1 MGDDTMAIKCTVT
14 TDLQAKDKNGY
25 SGIQKHVE
33 HDKKIN
39 HANQDIVFS
48 ETQFNQYDESPKTRA
63 AIDQW
68 NDEHFK
74 DYVEE
79 HDKHQREKGHA
90 ERQYGSVK
98 DYLKRKKKAT
108 AVLTIGNME
117 VQSKLMQQFC
127 PKTSYQEE
135 KLPDG
140 TTHLVFKLKDQS
152 SQPIPDNIAIAKQFY
167 GCFNRALIKATNN
180 NVGWTLKDKS
190 RVNVGD
196 YLHRGRYATNN
207 DEMGISHIHYELATF
222 GMTRGGKKR
231 AAHVTNSL
239 NQALVSLHHAVT
251 GKYCSGRD
259 ATKWFR
265 ANMDQFALKCLED
278 ELHKTYKVPQNKKIL
293 DFERKTED
301 DKTLQTGLS
310 MEQLKAQHQEIA
322 DHQKAVNALQGQAD
336 NLNSQNHDIQVQV
349 ERVTKNLKAIYEAT
363 TGHQAVDKDGSD
375 LSPLEMANGITGAVK
390 SAQEGQQQA
399 EQDANA
405 AKAQQKAA
413 EEQQKQQEQQLAQQ
427 RQQLQTLQNQ
437 LKDAN
442 DQLKERKQQRIKAAQ
457 QEIDQND
464 LTYSDD
470 QSITV
475 NEDNVAEMEQEL
487 DSWRQ
492 EQRADWEKDK
502 QNHQD
507 ELDNLNQEITTAR
520 TKKAELLSTNQQLT
534 TQNQQLQA
542 TNKTV
547 QNQIDGYKNQLINTI
562 VENDPTHKVE
572 QPLLQPNEVAQEIQT
587 DTGRQQHFRQTL
599 KYLMDT
605 ATKSLQKIK
614 NKATE
619 FIKQVTKTLT
629 TPSTKESNQPISNL
643 HSAQLDTNSIRPSKH
658 PFDHHKERQ
667 LENDPIIKLKKAILL
682 ANSQQLQQ
690 ADKQIKNSIT
700 KQIDDDYQF

>member
-1 MGDDTMAIKCTVT
+1 MGDDNMSIKCTVT

-39 HANQDIVFS
+39 HTNQDIVFS
-48 ETQFNQYDESPKTRA
+48 ETQFNQYDKSPKTRA

-68 NDEHFK
+68 NNEHFK

-98 DYLKRKKKAT
+98 NYLKRKKKAT

-140 TTHLVFKLKDQS
+140 TTHLVFKLKDQNN
-152 SQPIPDNIAIAKQFY
+152 QPIPDNIAVAKQFY

-293 DFERKTED
+293 DFERKTKE
-301 DKTLQTGLS
+301 DKTVQTGLS

-322 DHQKAVNALQGQAD
+322 DHQKAVQSLQSQAD
-336 NLNSQNHDIQVQV
+336 NLTNQKNDVQSQVATVIQ
-349 ERVTKNLKAIYEAT
+349 NLKSIYEAT
-363 TGHQAVDKDGSD
+363 TGHQAVDKDGND
-375 LSPLEMANGITGAVK
+375 LSPLEMAKGITRANRA
-390 SAQEGQQQA
+390 AQDDKEKA
-399 EQDANA
+399 EQ
-405 AKAQQKAA
+405 AKATADQERQKAEQQKA
-413 EEQQKQQEQQLAQQ
+413 QQEQQLATQ
-427 RQQLQTLQNQ
+427 RQQLKVLQDQLDEANNQ
-437 LKDAN
+437 LKR
-442 DQLKERKQQRIKAAQ
+442 RKQQRIKNAQ
-457 QEIDQND
+457 KEIAQNE
-464 LTYSDD
+464 LTDGNN
-470 QSITV
+470 QPINVT
-475 NEDNVAEMEQEL
+475 EDNVAQIEQEI
-487 DSWRQ
+487 DNWRQ
-492 EQRADWEKDK
+492 DQQAEWTQDKTDAQNELEQINQQLLKAHSTKA
-502 QNHQD
+502 
-507 ELDNLNQEITTAR
+507 NLE
-520 TKKAELLSTNQQLT
+520 STNQELTRQNTQL
-534 TQNQQLQA
+534 QQSQQLMK
-542 TNKTV
+542 N
-547 QNQIDGYKNQLINTI
+547 NINGYKNQLVDTI
-562 VENDPTHKVE
+562 TEHDPNHKVE
-572 QPLLQPNEVAQEIQT
+572 QQLLKPNEVPEAVIT
-587 DTGRQQHFRQTL
+587 TNGRQQHLRQPL
-599 KYLMDT
+599 KYLIDVT
-605 ATKSLQKIK
+605 TQVLQKIK
-614 NKATE
+614 TTATN
-619 FIKQVTKTLT
+619 FINQVTKSLL
-629 TPSTKESNQPISNL
+629 PPVNPKKPIQLQSSYVDFSKIQASLHKPNAQKEI
-643 HSAQLDTNSIRPSKH
+643 QLM
-658 PFDHHKERQ
+658 
-667 LENDPIIKLKKAILL
+667 NDPIIKLKRALL
-682 ANSQQLQQ
+682 SATTDQLQKTKEQ
-690 ADKQIKNSIT
+690 TQKSLKQ
-700 KQIDDDYQF
+700 QVDDEWER

>member
-1 MGDDTMAIKCTVT
+1 MGDDNMSIKCTVT

-39 HANQDIVFS
+39 HTNQDIVFS
-48 ETQFNQYDESPKTRA
+48 ETQFNQYDKSPKTRA

-68 NDEHFK
+68 NNEHFK

-98 DYLKRKKKAT
+98 NYLKRKKKAT

-140 TTHLVFKLKDQS
+140 TTHLVFKLKDQNN
-152 SQPIPDNIAIAKQFY
+152 QPIPDNIAVAKQFY

-293 DFERKTED
+293 DFERKTKED
-301 DKTLQTGLS
+301 KAVQTGLS

-322 DHQKAVNALQGQAD
+322 DHQKAVQSLQSQAD
-336 NLNSQNHDIQVQV
+336 NLTNQKNDVQSQVAT
-349 ERVTKNLKAIYEAT
+349 VTQNLKSIYEAA
-363 TGHQAVDKDGSD
+363 TGHQAVDKDGND
-375 LSPLEMANGITGAVK
+375 LSPLEMAKGITRANRA
-390 SAQEGQQQA
+390 AQDDKEKA
-399 EQDANA
+399 EQ
-405 AKAQQKAA
+405 AKATADQERQKAEQQKA
-413 EEQQKQQEQQLAQQ
+413 QQEQQLATQ
-427 RQQLQTLQNQ
+427 RQQLKVLQDQLDEANNQ
-437 LKDAN
+437 LKR
-442 DQLKERKQQRIKAAQ
+442 RKQQRIKNAQ
-457 QEIDQND
+457 KEIAQNE
-464 LTYSDD
+464 LTDGNN
-470 QSITV
+470 QPINVT
-475 NEDNVAEMEQEL
+475 EDNVAQIEQEI
-487 DSWRQ
+487 DNWRQ
-492 EQRADWEKDK
+492 DQQAEWTQDKTDAQNELEQINQQLLKAHSTKA
-502 QNHQD
+502 
-507 ELDNLNQEITTAR
+507 NLE
-520 TKKAELLSTNQQLT
+520 STNQELTRQNTQL
-534 TQNQQLQA
+534 QQSQQLMK
-542 TNKTV
+542 N
-547 QNQIDGYKNQLINTI
+547 NINGYKNQLVDMIT
-562 VENDPTHKVE
+562 EHDPNHKVE
-572 QPLLQPNEVAQEIQT
+572 QQLLKPNEVPEAVIT
-587 DTGRQQHFRQTL
+587 TNGRQQHLRQPL
-599 KYLMDT
+599 KYLIDVT
-605 ATKSLQKIK
+605 TQVLQKIK
-614 NKATE
+614 TTATN
-619 FIKQVTKTLT
+619 FINQVTKSLL
-629 TPSTKESNQPISNL
+629 PPVNPKKPIQLQSSYVDFSKIQASLHKPNAQKEI
-643 HSAQLDTNSIRPSKH
+643 QLM
-658 PFDHHKERQ
+658 
-667 LENDPIIKLKKAILL
+667 NDPIIKLKRALL
-682 ANSQQLQQ
+682 SATTDQLQKTKEQ
-690 ADKQIKNSIT
+690 TQKSLKQ
-700 KQIDDDYQF
+700 QVDDEWER

>member
-33 HDKKIN
+33 HDEKIN

-180 NVGWTLKDKS
+180 
-190 RVNVGD
+190 
-196 YLHRGRYATNN
+196 

-265 ANMDQFALKCLED
+265 DNMDQFALKCLED
-278 ELHKTYKVPQNKKIL
+278 ELHNTYKVPQNKKIL
-293 DFERKTED
+293 DFERKTKE
-301 DKTLQTGLS
+301 DKTIQTGLS

-322 DHQKAVNALQGQAD
+322 DHQKAVQSLQSQAD
-336 NLNSQNHDIQVQV
+336 NLTNQKNDVQSQVAT
-349 ERVTKNLKAIYEAT
+349 VTQNLKSIYEAA
-363 TGHQAVDKDGSD
+363 TGHQAVDKDGND
-375 LSPLEMANGITGAVK
+375 LSPLAMANGITKAARSSQK
-390 SAQEGQQQA
+390 DKQQA
-399 EQDANA
+399 EQNANA
-405 AKAQQKAA
+405 AQEKQTAA
-413 EEQQKQQEQQLAQQ
+413 ENQQKQLDQQLAHQ

-437 LKDAN
+437 ISDA
-442 DQLKERKQQRIKAAQ
+442 DKQIKQRKLQRIKAAQ

-464 LTYSDD
+464 LLDNND
-470 QSITV
+470 QPITV
-475 NEDNVAEMEQEL
+475 TEANVTQMEQEL

-492 EQRADWEKDK
+492 EERDNWETDK
-502 QNHQD
+502 QDYQD

-520 TKKAELLSTNQQLT
+520 TTKTELSTTNQQLT
-534 TQNQQLQA
+534 TQNQQLQNEN
-542 TNKTV
+542 TTV
-547 QNQIDGYKNQLINTI
+547 QNQINDYKNQLVDTI
-562 VENDPTHKVE
+562 AENAPEHKVDSS
-572 QPLLQPNEVAQEIQT
+572 LLKPNEKAQAVIT
-587 DTGRQQHFRQTL
+587 NTGRQQHLRQPL

-605 ATKSLQKIK
+605 VTEVLQKVKTEATKFIDHVVKILIAPNGDQSPKNLQNRELDPSSITASDKPIDHLK
-614 NKATE
+614 E
-619 FIKQVTKTLT
+619 KQL
-629 TPSTKESNQPISNL
+629 Q
-643 HSAQLDTNSIRPSKH
+643 
-658 PFDHHKERQ
+658 
-667 LENDPIIKLKKAILL
+667 NDPAVKLKKAILS
-682 ANSQQLQQ
+682 ANSEQLQKVDQ
-690 ADKQIKNSIT
+690 QVKQSL
-700 KQIDDDYQF
+700 KQQVEDDIEY

>member
-1 MGDDTMAIKCTVT
+1 MGDDNMSIKCTVT
-14 TDLQAKDKNGY
+14 TDLQTKDKNGY

-39 HANQDIVFS
+39 HTNQDIVFS

-68 NDEHFK
+68 NNEHFK

-98 DYLKRKKKAT
+98 NYLKRKKKAT

-140 TTHLVFKLKDQS
+140 TTHLVFKLKDQNN
-152 SQPIPDNIAIAKQFY
+152 QPIPDNIAVAKQFY

-207 DEMGISHIHYELATF
+207 DEMGISHIHYEVATF

-293 DFERKTED
+293 DFERKTKE
-301 DKTLQTGLS
+301 DKTVQTGLS

-322 DHQKAVNALQGQAD
+322 DHQKAVQSLQSQAD
-336 NLNSQNHDIQVQV
+336 NLTNQKNDVQSQVAT
-349 ERVTKNLKAIYEAT
+349 VTQNLKSIYEAA
-363 TGHQAVDKDGSD
+363 TGHQAVDKDGND
-375 LSPLEMANGITGAVK
+375 LSPLAMANGITKAARSSQK
-390 SAQEGQQQA
+390 DKQQA
-399 EQDANA
+399 EQNANA
-405 AKAQQKAA
+405 AQEKQTAA
-413 EEQQKQQEQQLAQQ
+413 ENQQKQLDQQLAHQ

-437 LKDAN
+437 ISDA
-442 DQLKERKQQRIKAAQ
+442 DKQIKQRKLQRIKAAQ

-464 LTYSDD
+464 LLDNND
-470 QSITV
+470 QPITV
-475 NEDNVAEMEQEL
+475 TEANVTQMEQEL

-492 EQRADWEKDK
+492 EERDNWETDK
-502 QNHQD
+502 QDYQD

-520 TKKAELLSTNQQLT
+520 TTKTELSTTNQQLT
-534 TQNQQLQA
+534 TQNQQLQNEN
-542 TNKTV
+542 TTV
-547 QNQIDGYKNQLINTI
+547 QNQINDYKNQLVDTI
-562 VENDPTHKVE
+562 AENAPEHKVDSS
-572 QPLLQPNEVAQEIQT
+572 LLKPNEKAQAVIT
-587 DTGRQQHFRQTL
+587 NTGRQQHLRQPL

-605 ATKSLQKIK
+605 VTEVLQKVKTEATKFIDHVVKILIAPNGDQSPKNLQNRELDPSSITASDKPIDHLK
-614 NKATE
+614 E
-619 FIKQVTKTLT
+619 KQL
-629 TPSTKESNQPISNL
+629 Q
-643 HSAQLDTNSIRPSKH
+643 
-658 PFDHHKERQ
+658 
-667 LENDPIIKLKKAILL
+667 NDPAVKLKKAILS
-682 ANSQQLQQ
+682 ANSEQLQKVDQ
-690 ADKQIKNSIT
+690 QVKQSL
-700 KQIDDDYQF
+700 KQQVEDDIEY

>member
-1 MGDDTMAIKCTVT
+1 MGDDNMSIKCTVT

-33 HDKKIN
+33 HDENIN

-63 AIDQW
+63 TIDQW

-74 DYVEE
+74 DYVKE

-98 DYLKRKKKAT
+98 NYLKRKKKAT

-140 TTHLVFKLKDQS
+140 TTHLVFKLKDQNN
-152 SQPIPDNIAIAKQFY
+152 QPIPDNIAVAKQFY
-167 GCFNRALIKATNN
+167 GCFNRALIHATNN
-180 NVGWTLKDKS
+180 NVGWSPNKIHQQ
-190 RVNVGD
+190 RINVGD

-293 DFERKTED
+293 DFERKTKE
-301 DKTLQTGLS
+301 DKTIQTGLS

-322 DHQKAVNALQGQAD
+322 DHQKAVQSLQDQAD
-336 NLNSQNHDIQVQV
+336 NLTNQKNDVQSQVAT
-349 ERVTKNLKAIYEAT
+349 VTQNLKGIYEAT
-363 TGHQAVDKDGSD
+363 TGHQAVDKDGND
-375 LSPLEMANGITGAVK
+375 LSPLEMANDITRAARSSQK
-390 SAQEGQQQA
+390 DKQQA
-399 EQDANA
+399 EKDADA
-405 AKAQQKAA
+405 AKEKQTAA
-413 EEQQKQQEQQLAQQ
+413 ENQQKQLGQQLTQQ
-427 RQQLQTLQNQ
+427 RQQLQTLQTQ
-437 LKDAN
+437 ISDA
-442 DQLKERKQQRIKAAQ
+442 DEQIKQRKQQRIKAAQ
-457 QEIDQND
+457 QELKQTD
-464 LTYSDD
+464 LTDD
-470 QSITV
+470 NNLPITV
-475 NEDNVAEMEQEL
+475 TESNVAQIEQEL
-487 DSWRQ
+487 DNWH
-492 EQRADWEKDK
+492 

-520 TKKAELLSTNQQLT
+520 TTNQQLT
-534 TQNQQLQA
+534 TQNQQLQNEN
-542 TNKTV
+542 TTM
-547 QNQIDGYKNQLINTI
+547 QTQIDDYKDQLVDTI
-562 VENDPTHKVE
+562 AKNAPEHKVE
-572 QPLLQPNEVAQEIQT
+572 SSLLKPNEKAQAVINK
-587 DTGRQQHFRQTL
+587 TGRQQHLRQSL
-599 KYLMDT
+599 KYLMNT
-605 ATKSLQKIK
+605 ATEVLQKVK
-614 NKATE
+614 TEATK
-619 FIKQVTKTLT
+619 FIDHVVKILMA
-629 TPSTKESNQPISNL
+629 P
-643 HSAQLDTNSIRPSKH
+643 DTNQSPQNLQSRKIDTSSITASTRRV
-658 PFDHHKERQ
+658 DHIKEKQ
-667 LENDPIIKLKKAILL
+667 LQNNPAVKLKQAILS
-682 ANSQQLQQ
+682 ANDEQRRKIDQQVKQSLKQQ
-690 ADKQIKNSIT
+690 VE
-700 KQIDDDYQF
+700 DDIEY

>member
-33 HDKKIN
+33 HDEKIN

-293 DFERKTED
+293 DFERKTKE
-301 DKTLQTGLS
+301 DKTVQTGLS

-322 DHQKAVNALQGQAD
+322 DHQKAVQSLQSQAD
-336 NLNSQNHDIQVQV
+336 NLTNQKNDVQSQVAT
-349 ERVTKNLKAIYEAT
+349 VTQNLKSIYEAA
-363 TGHQAVDKDGSD
+363 TGHQAVDKDGND
-375 LSPLEMANGITGAVK
+375 LSPLAMANGITKAARSSQK
-390 SAQEGQQQA
+390 DKQQA

-405 AKAQQKAA
+405 AKEKQTAA
-413 EEQQKQQEQQLAQQ
+413 ENQQKQLDQQLTQQ

-437 LKDAN
+437 INDA
-442 DQLKERKQQRIKAAQ
+442 DEQIEQRKQKRIKAAQ
-457 QEIDQND
+457 QELKQTD
-464 LTYSDD
+464 LTDD
-470 QSITV
+470 NNLPITV
-475 NEDNVAEMEQEL
+475 TESNVAQIEKEL
-487 DSWRQ
+487 DSWQ
-492 EQRADWEKDK
+492 QS
-502 QNHQD
+502 HQD

-520 TKKAELLSTNQQLT
+520 TTKTELSNANQQLT
-534 TQNQQLQA
+534 TQNQQLQND
-542 TNKTV
+542 NKNA
-547 QNQIDGYKNQLINTI
+547 QKQINDYKDQLVDAIA
-562 VENDPTHKVE
+562 ENAPEHKVE
-572 QPLLQPNEVAQEIQT
+572 PSLLKPNEKAQAVST
-587 DTGRQQHFRQTL
+587 DTGRQQHLRQPL

-605 ATKSLQKIK
+605 VTEVLQKVKIEATKFIDHVVKILMTPNTNQSPQNLQSRVIDPSSITASKIPIDHLKEKQLQNDPAVKLKQAILTANSEQLQKVDQQV
-614 NKATE
+614 
-619 FIKQVTKTLT
+619 KQSFKTHA
-629 TPSTKESNQPISNL
+629 E
-643 HSAQLDTNSIRPSKH
+643 D
-658 PFDHHKERQ
+658 EM
-667 LENDPIIKLKKAILL
+667 E
-682 ANSQQLQQ
+682 
-690 ADKQIKNSIT
+690 
-700 KQIDDDYQF
+700 Y